1 MKNKIINQCLNNIVD
16 ATFQIQG
23 GRLGPR
29 QLGAVAAIRENIAT
43 IKDCIEDNYQP
54 ENDSLQYQIDIINKR
69 LDCLTAELQRSDR
82 LKKAFYEGKQLVKEY

>member
-23 GRLGPR
+23 GQLGPR
-29 QLGAVAAIRENIAT
+29 QLEAIADIRENIAT

-54 ENDSLQYQIDIINKR
+54 ENDFLQRQINTINKR
-69 LDCLTAELQRSDR
+69 LDYLIAELQRSDR